1 MDFIFYIHWLPLFLL
16 LRLRSALGTAQ
27 STLGLAE
34 DLLHREKMVFF
45 ISCVCGKAIL
55 PTCAFRLFRNHS
67 MEILQP
73 VEIEGRND
81 LRHIF
86 LMFSHFFTDT
96 ASVLL
101 EWILSHLA
109 FIQASN
115 SVRHKQWVKMVRN
128 GWKEF
133 HKNTKPQKKRWLDM
147 TLLCCFTSL
156 RQKHDMKNKI
166 SNDMR
171 KNICNKY
178 SKVLVSL
185 IYEEH

>member
-1 MDFIFYIHWLPLFLL
+1 MTAISHQPFSMDFIFYIHWLPLFLL

-86 LMFSHFFTDT
+86 LMFSHF
-96 ASVLL
+96 LL
-101 EWILSHLA
+101 IQPLSYQNEFLA
-109 FIQASN
+109 IWLSF
-115 SVRHKQWVKMVRN
+115 
-128 GWKEF
+128 
-133 HKNTKPQKKRWLDM
+133 KPQIQSGTSNESRWSEMDE
-147 TLLCCFTSL
+147 
-156 RQKHDMKNKI
+156 KNFIKI
-166 SNDMR
+166 QNRRR
-171 KNICNKY
+171 KGDQI
-178 SKVLVSL
+178 
-185 IYEEH
+185 